1 MSQKQPKKSTVSQ
14 AKYDAD
20 NAVRVT
26 MKLNRGTDAAILTM
40 LASVPSMSGYIR
52 GLILEDIRKN
62 HPEMLKVERFTK
74 GEKMSLNHPTPKLHE
89 TLIRRKKISKEIEE
103 TT

>member
-1 MSQKQPKKSTVSQ
+1 MTTKQPKRSTVAQ
-14 AKYDAD
+14 TKYDTD
-20 NAVRVT
+20 NCVRVT

-62 HPEMLKVERFTK
+62 HPEMLKVERFTN
-74 GEKMSLNHPTPKLHE
+74 GEKMSLNHPTPKPHE